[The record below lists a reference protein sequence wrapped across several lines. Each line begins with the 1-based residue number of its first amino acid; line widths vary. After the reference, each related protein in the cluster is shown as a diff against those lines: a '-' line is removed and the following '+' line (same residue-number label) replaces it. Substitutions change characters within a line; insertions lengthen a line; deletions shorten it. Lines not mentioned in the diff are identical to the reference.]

1 MENIMSRNFS
11 DEEIKKLKQIVT
23 EGIQVCT
30 EVDTL
35 KDGLSDTVKAIAE
48 ELDLKPAVL
57 NKAIRTAYKAD
68 LADKRDALSDLET
81 ILVAVGRDY

>member
-1 MENIMSRNFS
+1 VSRTFS
-11 DEEIKKLKQIVT
+11 EAEIRKLKELVT
-23 EGIQVCT
+23 EGIQVHN

-35 KDGLSDTVKAIAE
+35 KDGLKDTVKAIAE
-48 ELDLKPAVL
+48 EMDVKPAAL

-68 LADKRDALSDLET
+68 LESKREAMEELED

>member
-1 MENIMSRNFS
+1 MTRPFS
-11 DEEIKKLKQIVT
+11 TTEVNKLKELIT

-35 KDGLSDTVKAIAE
+35 KEALTDTVKAISE
-48 ELDLKPAVL
+48 EMDIKPAVL

-68 LADKRDALSDLET
+68 LENKREALSDLED
-81 ILVAVGRDY
+81 ILVAVGRDF

>member
-1 MENIMSRNFS
+1 VSRTFS
-11 DEEIKKLKQIVT
+11 EAEIRKLKELVT
-23 EGIQVCT
+23 EGIQVHN

-35 KDGLSDTVKAIAE
+35 KDGLKDTVKAIAE
-48 ELDLKPAVL
+48 EMDLKPAVL

-68 LADKRDALSDLET
+68 LENKREAMEELED

>member
-1 MENIMSRNFS
+1 MSRTFS
-11 DEEIKKLKQIVT
+11 EAEIRKLKEIVT
-23 EGIQVCT
+23 EGIQVHN

-35 KDGLSDTVKAIAE
+35 KDGLKDTVKAIAE
-48 ELDLKPAVL
+48 EMDLKPAVL

-68 LADKRDALSDLET
+68 LENKREAMEELED